1 MEKLRFKAIV
11 EGPKEYLKNG
21 VLIEDFE
28 ITEQDIE
35 DFLEEGEGETREEAI
50 EYFKEEYCSAWEQRW
65 CKVSL
70 IGMDEFLEAFQK
82 ELKLRTE
89 G

>member
-28 ITEQDIE
+28 ITEEDIE
-35 DFLEEGEGETREEAI
+35 DFLEDGGTREEAI

-70 IGMDEFLEAFQK
+70 IGMDEFLEAFAN